1 MQETPRIVRFVGQA
15 VFQAISGKEE
25 ENGNADMSE
34 IRSQES
40 HVDACME
47 NEDGDYQHEPQSFGV
62 IRGQCIL
69 TADAA
74 RYLHQ
79 PDHLHIRYIL
89 SYLDRCVISIKINTI
104 KHPD

>member
-47 NEDGDYQHEPQSFGV
+47 NEDGDYQHEPQSFGD
-62 IRGQCIL
+62 IGANASSRQMLRGIPS
-69 TADAA
+69 TG
-74 RYLHQ
+74 
-79 PDHLHIRYIL
+79 PS
-89 SYLDRCVISIKINTI
+89 SYSIYT
-104 KHPD
+104 